1 MHVFFFLIGEKILKV
16 RQLFVDLSCLTL
28 VIFKTFMR
36 SQKQKLCMFRNYF
49 FRKQQIDL
57 LNEAELAFLYFR
69 HHIKGRE
76 NQMIKMTRDGAFV
89 WTFIYTVNCRS
100 TISTIFSV

>member
-1 MHVFFFLIGEKILKV
+1 MYVFFFGEKILKV
-16 RQLFVDLSCLTL
+16 RQPFVDLSATL
-28 VIFKTFMR
+28 VIFKTVMR

-69 HHIKGRE
+69 HHIIKGVE
-76 NQMIKMTRDGAFV
+76 NQMIKMARDGAFV
-89 WTFIYTVNCRS
+89 WTFIYTVNYRG
-100 TISTIFSV
+100 TTSTIFCV

>member
-1 MHVFFFLIGEKILKV
+1 M
-16 RQLFVDLSCLTL
+16 TL
-28 VIFKTFMR
+28 VIFKTVMR

-89 WTFIYTVNCRS
+89 WTFIYTVNYRS